1 MLFSSLEFLYAFLP
15 LLLLVYFLAPRGWK
29 NGVLLIASLFFYFYG
44 EQKRAGLLLLSVAV
58 SYLGALV
65 IDRKRGTPWA
75 KVALVG
81 SLAIQLGL
89 LGIFK
94 YADFVLSTINGIFNT
109 QIPMTGILL
118 PIGISFYTFQ
128 ALSYV
133 VDVYRNDVPVQKNP
147 IQLATYVALFPQLI
161 AGPIVRYGDVAREL
175 QHREHS
181 LSQFGRGAER
191 FVVGLS
197 KKILIA
203 NVLYEL
209 CVDFRAAENPSV
221 LLCWL
226 YAVAY
231 TLHLYF
237 DFSGY
242 SDMAIGLGRMLGF
255 RFPENFRYPFA
266 AASISDF
273 WRRWHMTLGS
283 WFRDYVYFPLGGS
296 RVSRGKLIRN
306 LFVVWFL
313 TGLWHGAAWTF
324 ALWGL
329 FFGLLLGG
337 EKLLWGTALERA
349 PRWVGHLYVVP
360 LLLVSFVIFDSA
372 DLAQLG
378 QTLAG
383 MVGLNGAGISDSQ
396 ALYLLGSYGPVLVA
410 ALVLSLPVGPALAT
424 KLERVFWWPAARAI
438 LAPVTMAALL
448 LACTAFLVD
457 GSFNPF
463 LYFRF

>member
-15 LLLLVYFLAPRGWK
+15 LLLLVYFIVPKSWK

-58 SYLGALV
+58 SYLGAWV

-75 KVALVG
+75 KVALVA
-81 SLAIQLGL
+81 SLGIQLGL
-89 LGIFK
+89 LGVFK
-94 YADFVLSTINGIFNT
+94 YADFVISTINGILHT

-133 VDVYRNDVPVQKNP
+133 VDVYRDTVPLQKNP
-147 IQLATYVALFPQLI
+147 LHLATYVALFPQLI
-161 AGPIVRYGDVAREL
+161 AGPIVRYSDVEREL
-175 QHREHS
+175 EQREHRIS
-181 LSQFGRGAER
+181 YFGYGAER

-197 KKILIA
+197 KKVLLA

-242 SDMAIGLGRMLGF
+242 SDMAIGLGKMLGF
-255 RFPENFRYPFA
+255 HFPENFRYPFA

-306 LFVVWFL
+306 LFIVWGL

-324 ALWGL
+324 VVWGL
-329 FFGLLLGG
+329 FFGMLLGG
-337 EKLLWGTALERA
+337 EKLLWGKALDRA
-349 PRWVGHLYVVP
+349 PRWLKHLYVVP
-360 LLLVSFVIFDSA
+360 LLLVSFVIFDAANLTELS
-372 DLAQLG
+372 G
-378 QTLAG
+378 TLAG
-383 MVGLNGAGISDSQ
+383 MAGLTGAGFADGAS
-396 ALYLLGSYGPVLVA
+396 LYLLRSYGPVLA
-410 ALVLSLPVGPALAT
+410 ASLVFALPVVPAVAGR
-424 KLERVFWWPAARAI
+424 LEKYNWWPVARGI
-438 LAPVTMAALL
+438 LMPLTMAGLL
-448 LACTAFLVD
+448 VACTAFLVD